1 MILYPNA
8 KINLGLRI
16 LRKREDGFHDIESI
30 MIPVPIY
37 DIIEISES
45 VDFSYIQT
53 GIDIPSNGSLGLVE
67 RAYMLMKDRY
77 GIGPVAIHL
86 RKQIPIGAGL
96 GGGSADAA
104 FTIKGLNEWFD
115 LGLPTETLEH
125 LAAELGSDC
134 PFFIANQPALAKGRG
149 EELHPMNV
157 NLSGLY
163 IAIYNPGIH
172 VSTASAYGSIVPNP
186 MHSID
191 YQIKA
196 LHEWQAYYVNDF
208 EKPVALAHPEISE
221 VIEYLTEKG
230 AFYAAMSGSGSSYLG
245 IFENPPSN
253 LTTNGLLYV
262 GPVSLSS

>member
-221 VIEYLTEKG
+221 GIEYLTEKG
-230 AFYAAMSGSGSSYLG
+230 AIYAAMSGSGSSYLG

-262 GPVSLSS
+262 GPVSLSN

>member
-37 DIIEISES
+37 DILELSVSEE
-45 VDFSYIQT
+45 FSYTQT
-53 GIDIPSNGSLGLVE
+53 GIDIPSDGRLGLVE
-67 RAYMLMKDRY
+67 RAYMLMKNRY

-104 FTIKGLNEWFD
+104 FTLKGLNEWFD
-115 LGLPTETLEH
+115 LGLSTETLEN

-134 PFFIANQPALAKGRG
+134 PFFISNQPALATGRG
-149 EELHPMNV
+149 EQLHPMNV

-172 VSTASAYGSIVPNP
+172 VSTASAYGSIIPNP
-186 MHSID
+186 TNSIGH
-191 YQIKA
+191 QIKA

-208 EKPVALAHPEISE
+208 EKPVTLVHPEISLG
-221 VIEYLTEKG
+221 IEYLIQEG
-230 AFYAAMSGSGSSYLG
+230 AVYAAMSGSGSSYLG
-245 IFENPPSN
+245 IFENPPIN
-253 LTTNGLLYV
+253 LRTQGLLYV
-262 GPVSLSS
+262 GTCLLSN

>member
-1 MILYPNA
+1 
-8 KINLGLRI
+8 
-16 LRKREDGFHDIESI
+16 

-37 DIIEISES
+37 DIIELSSSKE
-45 VDFSYIQT
+45 FSYKQT
-53 GIDIPSNGSLGLVE
+53 GIDIPSDGSLGLVE
-67 RAYMLMKDRY
+67 RAYMLMKNKY

-134 PFFIANQPALAKGRG
+134 PFFIANQPALVTGRG
-149 EELHPMNV
+149 EQLHPINV

-186 MHSID
+186 TNHIGHE
-191 YQIKA
+191 IKA
-196 LHEWQAYYVNDF
+196 LREWQAYYVNDF

-221 VIEYLTEKG
+221 GIEYLTEKG
-230 AFYAAMSGSGSSYLG
+230 AIYAAMSGSGSSYLG

>member
-67 RAYMLMKDRY
+67 RAYMLMKNKY

-104 FTIKGLNEWFD
+104 FTLKGLNEWFD

-134 PFFIANQPALAKGRG
+134 PFFIANEPALATGRG
-149 EELHPMNV
+149 EQLHPMNV
-157 NLSGLY
+157 NLTGLY

-186 MHSID
+186 TNHIGHE
-191 YQIKA
+191 IKA
-196 LHEWQAYYVNDF
+196 LREWQAYYVNDF
-208 EKPVALAHPEISE
+208 EKPVTLLHPEISMG
-221 VIEYLTEKG
+221 IENLIQKG
-230 AFYAAMSGSGSSYLG
+230 AIYAAMSGSGSSFLG
-245 IFENPPSN
+245 IFENPPKN
-253 LTTNGLLYV
+253 LTTKGLLYL
-262 GPVSLSS
+262 GPISISS

>member
-37 DIIEISES
+37 DIIELSSSKE
-45 VDFSYIQT
+45 FSYKQT
-53 GIDIPSNGSLGLVE
+53 GIDITSDGSLGLVE

-221 VIEYLTEKG
+221 GIEYLTEKG

>member
-221 VIEYLTEKG
+221 GIEYLTEKG

-262 GPVSLSS
+262 GPVSLSN

>member
-8 KINLGLRI
+8 KINLGVRI

-37 DIIEISES
+37 DIIELS
-45 VDFSYIQT
+45 VSKEFSYQQT
-53 GIDIPSNGSLGLVE
+53 GIDIPSDGSLGLVE
-67 RAYMLMKDRY
+67 RAYMLMKTRY
-77 GIGPVAIHL
+77 GIGPLAIHL

-96 GGGSADAA
+96 GGGSSDAA
-104 FTIKGLNEWFD
+104 FTLKGLNEWFD

-134 PFFIANQPALAKGRG
+134 PFFIANQPALATGRG
-149 EELHPMNV
+149 EQLHPMNV

-208 EKPVALAHPEISE
+208 EKPVTLAHPEISE
-221 VIEYLTEKG
+221 GIEYLTEKG
-230 AFYAAMSGSGSSYLG
+230 AIYAAMSGSGSSYLG
-245 IFENPPSN
+245 IFENLPSN
-253 LTTNGLLYV
+253 LTTKGLLYV
-262 GPVSLSS
+262 GPVSLSN

>member
-16 LRKREDGFHDIESI
+16 LRKRKDGFHDIESI

-37 DIIEISES
+37 DILELSASEE
-45 VDFSYIQT
+45 FSYSQT
-53 GIDIPSNGSLGLVE
+53 GIDIPSDGSLGLVE
-67 RAYMLMKDRY
+67 RAYMLMKNRY

-104 FTIKGLNEWFD
+104 FTLKGLNEWFN
-115 LGLPTETLEH
+115 LGLSTETLEL

-134 PFFIANQPALAKGRG
+134 PFFITNQPALATGRG
-149 EELHPMNV
+149 EQLHPMNV

-221 VIEYLTEKG
+221 GIEYLTEKG

>member
-163 IAIYNPGIH
+163 IAINNPGIH

-221 VIEYLTEKG
+221 GIEYLTEKG

>member
-221 VIEYLTEKG
+221 GIEYLTEKG
-230 AFYAAMSGSGSSYLG
+230 AIYAAMSGSGSSYLG
-245 IFENPPSN
+245 IFENLPLN

-262 GPVSLSS
+262 GPVSLSN

>member
-149 EELHPMNV
+149 EQLHPMNV

-221 VIEYLTEKG
+221 GIEYLTEKG

>member
-37 DIIEISES
+37 DIIELSSSKE
-45 VDFSYIQT
+45 FSYKQT
-53 GIDIPSNGSLGLVE
+53 GIDITSDGSLGLVE
-67 RAYMLMKDRY
+67 RAYMLMKNKY

-104 FTIKGLNEWFD
+104 FTLKGLNEWFD
-115 LGLPTETLEH
+115 LGLTTETLEH

-149 EELHPMNV
+149 EQLHPMNV

-172 VSTASAYGSIVPNP
+172 VSTASAYGSIIPNSTN
-186 MHSID
+186 HIGHE
-191 YQIKA
+191 IKA
-196 LHEWQAYYVNDF
+196 FRDWQSYYVNDF
-208 EKPVALAHPEISE
+208 EKPVTLLHPEIS
-221 VIEYLTEKG
+221 VGIEDLTEKG
-230 AFYAAMSGSGSSYLG
+230 AIYAAMSGSGSSYLG

-253 LTTNGLLYV
+253 LSTNGLLYV
-262 GPVSLSS
+262 GPVSLSN

>member
-37 DIIEISES
+37 DILELCVSEE
-45 VDFSYIQT
+45 FSYTQT
-53 GIDIPSNGSLGLVE
+53 GIDIPSNGSFGLVE
-67 RAYMLMKDRY
+67 SAYMLMKNRY

-104 FTIKGLNEWFD
+104 FTLKGLNEWFN
-115 LGLPTETLEH
+115 LGLSTETLEH

-134 PFFIANQPALAKGRG
+134 PFFISNQPALATGRG
-149 EELHPMNV
+149 EQLHPMNV

-172 VSTASAYGSIVPNP
+172 VSTASAYGSIIPNP
-186 MHSID
+186 TNSIAH
-191 YQIKA
+191 QIKA

-208 EKPVALAHPEISE
+208 EKPVTLVHPEISKG
-221 VIEYLTEKG
+221 IQYLIQEG
-230 AFYAAMSGSGSSYLG
+230 AIYAAMSGSGSSYLG
-245 IFENPPSN
+245 IFENPPIN
-253 LTTNGLLYV
+253 LRTKGLLYV
-262 GPVSLSS
+262 GTCLLSN

>member
-37 DIIEISES
+37 DILELSTSEQ
-45 VDFSYIQT
+45 FSYTQT
-53 GIDIPSNGSLGLVE
+53 GIDIPSDGSLGLVE
-67 RAYMLMKDRY
+67 RAYRLMKNRY
-77 GIGPVAIHL
+77 NIGPVAIHL

-104 FTIKGLNEWFD
+104 FTLKGLNDWFD
-115 LGLPTETLEH
+115 FGLSIETLEQ

-134 PFFIANQPALAKGRG
+134 PFFITNQPALATGRG
-149 EELHPMNV
+149 EQLHPMNL

-172 VSTASAYGSIVPNP
+172 VSTASAYGSIIPNP
-186 MHSID
+186 ANSIGH
-191 YQIKA
+191 QIKA
-196 LHEWQAYYVNDF
+196 LQEWQAYYVNDF
-208 EKPVALAHPEISE
+208 EKPVTLAHPEISQG
-221 VIEYLTEKG
+221 IQYLIQEG
-230 AFYAAMSGSGSSYLG
+230 AIYAAMSGSGSSYLG
-245 IFENPPSN
+245 IFENPPIN
-253 LTTNGLLYV
+253 LTAKGLLYV
-262 GPVSLSS
+262 GSCLLSN